1 MLISIDDAVCRKYL
15 AAVTASKIPLEK
27 LLERQLARFATTP
40 ITQRVLALTGEE
52 LQQIETALGVGSTK
66 DPATLL
72 AAIHA
77 FAGLTIGGI
86 RVDFSPSQLDEL
98 ALRAEKQGRPVQ
110 DLVED
115 VVQQMARN
123 FFYEAVPTR

>member
-1 MLISIDDAVCRKYL
+1 MLISIDDAVCGKYL

-27 LLERQLARFATTP
+27 LLDRQLARFATTP

-98 ALRAEKQGRPVQ
+98 ALRAEKQRRPLQ
-110 DLVED
+110 DLAEA
-115 VVQQMARN
+115 VVHQMARN
-123 FFYEAVPTR
+123 FFYEPGPTR